1 MEYIRDKLIY
11 DKKGYTGFITIILVA
26 IILTIFE
33 ILFFSI
39 VIVDGVSA
47 STNDVVI
54 NIKKTLNKK
63 YLKNKSYCYFLYKNK
78 AFINLGS
85 TDNNDEHQNHS
96 FNNFYNNC
104 RNYNNSDFD
113 DLENK
118 LSLDDDNVDIKNY
131 NNEIF
136 TSSLYDY
143 FNKHPEILMGN
154 DVLIKETKKKI
165 NLQSLY
171 NGLELLIF
179 FLLVMSVTSFVYN
192 NNNNKELNKTSKF
205 NIFTN
210 VSLTLSFIIYFQIY
224 FYLNITTGDNP
235 YEFPG
240 TSTNEIFKYYID
252 NY

>member
-11 DKKGYTGFITIILVA
+11 DKRGYSGFITIILVA

-47 STNDVVI
+47 STNDVVV

-63 YLKNKSYCYFLYKNK
+63 YLSNKSYCYFLYKNK
-78 AFINLGS
+78 AFINLGV
-85 TDNNDEHQNHS
+85 TDDNDEHQNHS

-104 RNYNNSDFD
+104 RNYDNSDFD

-118 LSLDDDNVDIKNY
+118 LNLENKVDTEKY

-143 FNKHPEILMGN
+143 FNKHPEMLMGN
-154 DVLIKETKKKI
+154 DVLVKETKKII

-171 NGLELLIF
+171 NGLELLII
-179 FLLVMSVTSFVYN
+179 FLLVMAVTSFAYN
-192 NNNNKELNKTSKF
+192 NAGNKELKKTSKM
-205 NIFTN
+205 NIFAN
-210 VSLTLSFIIYFQIY
+210 VSLTLIFIIYFQIY
-224 FYLNITTGDNP
+224 FYRNITTGDNP

-240 TSTNEIFKYYID
+240 SSTNEIFKYYLD